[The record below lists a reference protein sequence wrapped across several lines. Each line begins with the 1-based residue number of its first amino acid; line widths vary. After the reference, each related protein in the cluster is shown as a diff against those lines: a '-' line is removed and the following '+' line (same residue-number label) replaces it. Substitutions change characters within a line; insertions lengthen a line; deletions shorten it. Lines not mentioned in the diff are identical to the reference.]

1 MGETQSYPA
10 EIYFLARDSTLEAFL
25 ARYDPDTMVDYQDE
39 LTGITALLGAA
50 SNKDPYTRIN
60 IANRLLDDGAD
71 ASAVMPSD
79 RLGVLSL
86 LLRADNHPVDNVV
99 AEAALLRRLLEGGAD
114 PNLRSPRWGPPL
126 EALIDLRR
134 MGDDNLEPYYDPF
147 FSRPN
152 LNFDVK
158 LARSKMLVYE
168 LLSNTSVVL
177 PKLHARFLDYIKQ
190 HPESVPASLREDS

>member
-1 MGETQSYPA
+1 MVSKHPYYLAKDNSFDVFLESYAPA
-10 EIYFLARDSTLEAFL
+10 
-25 ARYDPDTMVDYQDE
+25 TMAQYVD
-39 LTGITALLGAA
+39 GGGSTALVGAV
-50 SNKDPYTRIN
+50 SNKDPFARVQ
-60 IANRLLDDGAD
+60 IANLLLDHGAD
-71 ASAVMPSD
+71 PTIVMAGD
-79 RLGVLSL
+79 RLSIPCL
-86 LLRADNHPVDNVV
+86 LLLAENHPVDNVA